1 MTRLP
6 HYAAALAL
14 AAAVLAGCAS
24 DPEPAAAPATS
35 EPAPTSAAASPTPS
49 AASPSPTVNP
59 DTPLPFGKGIV
70 TGGGYVTA
78 TVYAY
83 RHNVAKSAP
92 RPDEQPGFVW
102 GAVDVKV
109 CANKDITVSS
119 VGVSNGPWALVYADD
134 TTIGASQTGYDAF
147 PKPEY
152 PWTEKALAPGRC
164 VRGWITF
171 PVPGKTR
178 PAFVEYAP
186 EGEQVT
192 PRWAVK

>member
-1 MTRLP
+1 MRRTPHLP
-6 HYAAALAL
+6 AALLLVAALA
-14 AAAVLAGCAS
+14 GCGGG
-24 DPEPAAAPATS
+24 PEPAAAPTTPA
-35 EPAPTSAAASPTPS
+35 PAPTSAAPSPTPS
-49 AASPSPTVNP
+49 ASPSPSPSVDPNA
-59 DTPLPFGKGIV
+59 PLPFGKGII

-92 RPDEQPGFVW
+92 RPEEQPGFVW
-102 GAVDVKV
+102 AAVDVKV

-119 VGVSNGPWALVYADD
+119 VGVSNGPWTLVYADD
-134 TTIGASQTGYDAF
+134 TTIGPSDTGYDSF
-147 PKPEY
+147 PEPEY
-152 PWTEKALAPGRC
+152 PWSEKALAPGRC

-171 PVPGKTR
+171 PVPGTKR
-178 PAFVEYAP
+178 PVFVEYAP